1 MDMGAADSGVGVV
14 EGGNDAATTSDR
26 KNMQQ
31 VRAEGVAV
39 CTCTV
44 IHSLFNNKFGCARSN
59 NKQL

>member
-1 MDMGAADSGVGVV
+1 MKMDMGAADSGVGVV

-31 VRAEGVAV
+31 VRAGGIAD

-44 IHSLFNNKFGCARSN
+44 TLTLP
-59 NKQL
+59 Q